1 MTGNER
7 LAETDTDVLDLLGD
21 ELGETL
27 FKALGLGGGSV
38 TPGGDRGLCHP
49 NPSPGPGREKEEDGG
64 RSRRKRCQ
72 LYISL
77 SLEHACSLL
86 DAGTDLSSESG
97 PDGEHF
103 DR

>member
-38 TPGGDRGLCHP
+38 TPGGDRGLCGP
-49 NPSPGPGREKEEDGG
+49 GPGPGPSPGREMEEDGG
-64 RSRRKRCQ
+64 RWRRKRCQ

-77 SLEHACSLL
+77 STMLVLCWTPGL
-86 DAGTDLSSESG
+86 T
-97 PDGEHF
+97 
-103 DR
+103 